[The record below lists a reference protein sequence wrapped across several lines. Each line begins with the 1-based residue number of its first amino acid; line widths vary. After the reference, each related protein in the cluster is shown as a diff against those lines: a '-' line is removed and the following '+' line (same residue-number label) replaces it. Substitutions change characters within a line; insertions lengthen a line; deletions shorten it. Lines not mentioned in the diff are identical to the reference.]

1 MNERRLLSIIPL
13 LLVCIAVFVFVQFEI
28 LISTST
34 KSTDDGSHFKLD
46 FDDDAV
52 SDDTAK
58 KKIQNAKETKSKEE
72 ALSHVVPVGAT
83 STSAGGMEKGE
94 GDKDAKKEAD
104 KDSAGEETETKE
116 KKMNILVFYADD
128 WRFDSLGSLNPI
140 VHTPNLDK
148 LTKQG
153 MIFTQNAVTTS
164 ICWISRATLATGQH
178 YARHKTLNLSEPIP
192 FYDYWE
198 DTVFARLKKGG
209 YFTAAVGKW
218 QPGNLKPHFFDFSTN
233 YWGFHLEGDEH
244 ITDMNER
251 DALEFLVNKRKGRTE
266 DPFALFV
273 NFFAP
278 HHHDGQPEQYFPQN
292 KTKHLY
298 QDVEVPFAPT
308 CTEEAWRKLPPF
320 FSDINEGRA
329 RWRLRFDEPKKAQKM
344 IKNYYRLISG
354 VDMTI
359 GKILEE
365 VERQG
370 LMNNTM
376 ILFTTDNGY
385 YHAEHGLADKFYAH
399 QESVRVPLIIKDP
412 RMNKDLIG
420 TKNEE
425 LTLSIDL
432 APTLLQVGNL
442 DIPDRMQGVDM
453 SPLYTGTKKDTE
465 TIKTEWR
472 KGFYYEYPGIYRNI
486 AHIPVQALV
495 RKDHKYIYWPTKNYE
510 ELFHLPSDQ
519 YEEHDLA
526 RNPTSEIKTLL
537 EKLRAEFKKV
547 QSEAQ

>member
-1 MNERRLLSIIPL
+1 
-13 LLVCIAVFVFVQFEI
+13 
-28 LISTST
+28 
-34 KSTDDGSHFKLD
+34 
-46 FDDDAV
+46 
-52 SDDTAK
+52 
-58 KKIQNAKETKSKEE
+58 
-72 ALSHVVPVGAT
+72 
-83 STSAGGMEKGE
+83 
-94 GDKDAKKEAD
+94 
-104 KDSAGEETETKE
+104 
-116 KKMNILVFYADD
+116 
-128 WRFDSLGSLNPI
+128 
-140 VHTPNLDK
+140 
-148 LTKQG
+148 
-153 MIFTQNAVTTS
+153 
-164 ICWISRATLATGQH
+164 
-178 YARHKTLNLSEPIP
+178 
-192 FYDYWE
+192 
-198 DTVFARLKKGG
+198 
-209 YFTAAVGKW
+209 
-218 QPGNLKPHFFDFSTN
+218 
-233 YWGFHLEGDEH
+233 
-244 ITDMNER
+244 
-251 DALEFLVNKRKGRTE
+251 
-266 DPFALFV
+266 
-273 NFFAP
+273 
-278 HHHDGQPEQYFPQN
+278 
-292 KTKHLY
+292 LY

-329 RWRLRFDEPKKAQKM
+329 RWRSRFDEPKKAQKM

-453 SPLYTGTKKDTE
+453 SPLYTGTKKGTE
-465 TIKTEWR
+465 KIKTEWR
-472 KGFYYEYPGIYRNI
+472 KGFYYEYPGIYKSI

-495 RKDHKYIYWPTKNYE
+495 RKDYKYIYWPTKNYE